1 MTRQEIDSFHQFATS
16 QLDFDEPDELSLD
29 EVFDLWRI
37 ANPSS
42 TEMSECVA
50 SMRRGMADIEAGRVF
65 SARAVIAELRGKLA
79 VGPRS

>member
-16 QLDFDEPDELSLD
+16 QLNFDEPDEPSRD

-42 TEMSECVA
+42 TEMSESLA
-50 SMRRGMADIEAGRVF
+50 SLRRGLADTEAGRV
-65 SARAVIAELRGKLA
+65 SRHER
-79 VGPRS
+79 

>member
-1 MTRQEIDSFHQFATS
+1 MTRQEIDSFHQFATN
-16 QLDFDEPDELSLD
+16 QLDFDELDELSLD

-42 TEMSECVA
+42 TEMSESLV
-50 SMRRGMADIEAGRVF
+50 SLRRGLADIEAGRVF
-65 SARAVIAELRGKLA
+65 SARAVIEELRGKRG

>member
-16 QLDFDEPDELSLD
+16 HLEFDEIDELSLD

-42 TEMSECVA
+42 SEMSESLA
-50 SMRRGMADIEAGRVF
+50 SLRRGLADIEAGRVF
-65 SARAVIAELRGKLA
+65 SARAVIEELRGKLA